1 MRSIRG
7 WRLGLAG
14 MAYLG
19 LTTATAA
26 AGDSYAFKI
35 GAYAAYA
42 LKDGQI
48 SAPNDG
54 KLFGVGHSP
63 EEISTL
69 LKAAG
74 APPDHLDLSIQ
85 PLLVQAGPRTLLFDS
100 GAGAFMGAAAGQ
112 LMASMSLAKV
122 APAQVTD
129 IFISHGHGDHVG
141 GLIKADGTPAF
152 VNATIHLSK
161 PEWTWLKALT
171 PEDTAK
177 FGIPRHAALVAAM
190 GPKIAAFE
198 PDAQIISGV
207 VKAVSIPGHTPGHS
221 GYRIGSG
228 VDTLLYI
235 GDAMHHYVVSVQ
247 RPGWRILFDND
258 PAVAEASRQ
267 RLDAQGSASG
277 ERLYVVHFPFPGI
290 GTIAKAGDGYR
301 WQPDVPH

>member
-26 AGDSYAFKI
+26 AAAAAGDSYAFKI

-48 SAPNDG
+48 STPNDG
-54 KLFGVGHSP
+54 KLFGMGHSP

-141 GLIKADGTPAF
+141 GLIKADGTLSLRQCHHSPLEARMDLAQGPDAGRHGQVRHPPARGLGRR
-152 VNATIHLSK
+152 HG
-161 PEWTWLKALT
+161 
-171 PEDTAK
+171 PEDRRVRARCADY
-177 FGIPRHAALVAAM
+177 FRRG
-190 GPKIAAFE
+190 
-198 PDAQIISGV
+198 
-207 VKAVSIPGHTPGHS
+207 
-221 GYRIGSG
+221 
-228 VDTLLYI
+228 
-235 GDAMHHYVVSVQ
+235 
-247 RPGWRILFDND
+247 
-258 PAVAEASRQ
+258 
-267 RLDAQGSASG
+267 QGG
-277 ERLYVVHFPFPGI
+277 
-290 GTIAKAGDGYR
+290 
-301 WQPDVPH
+301 